1 MAVTAW
7 DMVTE
12 KNGSKSPLES
22 YKPPRVSRQN
32 TRDSESPLLPVDS
45 TAPGARFG
53 GFGFGRQGEKAA
65 ADRGWKIN
73 RPVDALPRKYKYHV
87 YSSQASQQ

>member
-1 MAVTAW
+1 MAATAW

-12 KNGSKSPLES
+12 KKGSKSPLES
-22 YKPPRVSRQN
+22 HKPPRVSRQN
-32 TRDSESPLLPVDS
+32 TRDSESPLLPG

>member
-1 MAVTAW
+1 MAATAW

-12 KNGSKSPLES
+12 KKGSKSPSVS
-22 YKPPRVSRQN
+22 YKPPRISRQN
-32 TRDSESPLLPVDS
+32 TRDSGRPLLPGDS

-73 RPVDALPRKYKYHV
+73 RPVDALPRKYKHHV
-87 YSSQASQQ
+87 CSPQASQQ